1 MPKHCV
7 SIFLVIKIT
16 NIRTAVTEFTEG
28 LYSNNK
34 TASSLLLQYTNYG
47 GGEGIED
54 RNKKCSIALLVF
66 AGLEVK

>member
-47 GGEGIED
+47 GEGIED
-54 RNKKCSIALLVF
+54 RNKKFSIALLVF